1 MKVQALSNAQ
11 YRKETHSGPWNEI
24 TTVVKKACAGSASG
38 LNGVTYKLY
47 KKCDQDSPENAG
59 IVTHLEEGNSAGGV
73 EIGRGLICVKG
84 EERLRTIGQS
94 GPYILLYVFCSVN

>member
-1 MKVQALSNAQ
+1 MRSTG
-11 YRKETHSGPWNEI
+11 RKPILVHGMD
-24 TTVVKKACAGSASG
+24 CAGSASG

-59 IVTHLEEGNSAGGV
+59 IVSHLEEGNSAGGV

-94 GPYILLYVFCSVN
+94 GPYILLYVSCSVN